1 MTDYVPLFESL
12 LERKNIRYSRYEKVV
27 VFFRKYSYD
36 KAEVRM
42 KFAFLLF
49 PAEIEVVVSIPYSL
63 KPEQMTA
70 ARLLIKKV
78 NGYIFGG
85 GFDCDKPNRLRFCG
99 TFHPLVGYE
108 WLPEIREQLQDFM
121 IEYTTEIIP
130 GILYDIF
137 IQVLEP
143 VVLLP
148 DKKV

>member
-1 MTDYVPLFESL
+1 MTDYIPLFESL
-12 LERKNIRYSRYEKVV
+12 LERKNIRYSRHGKAV

-36 KAEVRM
+36 KAEVQM

-49 PAEIEVVVSIPYSL
+49 PAAIEVVVSIPDFL

-70 ARLLIKKV
+70 AHPLINKV

-85 GFDCDKPNRLRFCG
+85 EFDCDKPNRLRFCG

-121 IEYTTEIIP
+121 IEYTTEMIP
-130 GILYDIF
+130 SVLYDIF
-137 IQVLEP
+137 IQVMEP
-143 VVLLP
+143 AVLFP
-148 DKKV
+148 DKKI